1 MYRRSCTLV
10 CVLESCVFF
19 PHRSSIE
26 NTLLV
31 IESKEILAE
40 GCKHFQMGNILA
52 LSLCDGEE

>member
-1 MYRRSCTLV
+1 M
-10 CVLESCVFF
+10 FF
-19 PHRSSIE
+19 PHRSSVE